1 MNQQLSYVLIT
12 PAHNEKD
19 NIENTIKSVV
29 SQTILPKKWIIVSDG
44 STDGTD
50 EIVKKYLKIF
60 NWIEFA
66 RLPEHRNRSFA
77 AKVTSFNAG
86 YKLLNGCDY
95 DVIGNLDADISF
107 ESDYFEFLLKKFY
120 EIKDLGVAGTPF
132 IENGYSTL
140 TDSFEGEAHVAGGCQ
155 LFRRQCFEEVGGYI
169 PHRSGGIDWIAVTT
183 ARMKGWATR
192 SFREKVFFHHR
203 SLGTA
208 QRSKLSSTFDY
219 GKKDY
224 YLGGHPIWEISR
236 VIYRMTKKP
245 YIIGG
250 IVLISGYFWGYLT
263 RVKRPVSNDLM
274 AFHRKEQMQKLKLI
288 AKMLLSHRS
297 IDNFKISSNNQ
308 NKRGN

>member
-1 MNQQLSYVLIT
+1 MNQLTYVLIT
-12 PAHNEKD
+12 PAHNEEN
-19 NIENTIKSVV
+19 NIENTINSVIN
-29 SQTILPKKWIIVSDG
+29 QTFLPKKWVIVSDG
-44 STDGTD
+44 STDKTD
-50 EIVKKYLKIF
+50 DIVKKYLQKF
-60 NWIEFA
+60 SWIEFT
-66 RLPEHRNRSFA
+66 RLPEHRDRSFA

-86 YKLLNGCDY
+86 YKLLNETNY
-95 DVIGNLDADISF
+95 DIIGNLDADISF
-107 ESDYFEFLLKKFY
+107 ENDYFAFLLNKFY

-140 TDSFEGEAHVAGGCQ
+140 TDSFEGETHVPGGCQ
-155 LFRRQCFEEVGGYI
+155 LFRRKCFEEVGGYI

-183 ARMKGWATR
+183 ARMKGWQTR

-245 YIIGG
+245 YIIYGV
-250 IVLISGYFWGYLT
+250 VLMSGYVWGYLT
-263 RVKRPVSNDLM
+263 RIKRPVSNDLM
-274 AFHRKEQMQKLKLI
+274 YFHRKEQMQKLKLI
-288 AKMLLSHRS
+288 IRMLLSRRS
-297 IDNFKISSNNQ
+297 VDNFHNSANNH
-308 NKRGN
+308 NK